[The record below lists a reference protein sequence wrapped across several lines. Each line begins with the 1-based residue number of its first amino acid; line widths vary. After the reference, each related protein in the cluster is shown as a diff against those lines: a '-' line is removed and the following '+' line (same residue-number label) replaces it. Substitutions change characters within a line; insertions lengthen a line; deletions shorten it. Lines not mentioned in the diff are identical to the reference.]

1 MWKIFKNIRLVKIQV
16 VERDV
21 EYDKIH
27 ANISI
32 IIVYIFNEHI
42 YVVNV

>member
-1 MWKIFKNIRLVKIQV
+1 MEDFKNIRLVKTQV
-16 VERDV
+16 VERDA

-27 ANISI
+27 ANIHI
-32 IIVYIFNEHI
+32 TIVYILNAYI